1 MYIRVRKYICFHIYI
16 HVQTYIHEHVYEY
29 INIHIHTHICEY
41 TYGSKTLSQID
52 VVNSDGVSTIIS
64 KMKFKEHTT
73 RAYTHT
79 HTYKNTLSQRRTDA

>member
-1 MYIRVRKYICFHIYI
+1 MYVYTCMQIYLFSCI
-16 HVQTYIHEHVYEY
+16 HTCSNIHEYVYEY
-29 INIHIHTHICEY
+29 INIYIHTHICEY

-79 HTYKNTLSQRRTDA
+79 HTHTKTH